1 MKSNLEDMAW
11 ISRIVLWG
19 DEKAFEQI
27 VRKYQQRIRHFFLI
41 QSGDA
46 NLSDDLA
53 QETFIRVW
61 MKLNDF
67 RKMAAFSTWLYSIA
81 NHLWMDHCKK
91 LGTARYVEISPQLK
105 ESDTQPAVG
114 ATEDDVSIAMEQREE
129 SLRIRQGI
137 ARLSPMERSCITL
150 FYLEEFSIREVSSIT
165 GQSQTAVKAA
175 LSRGRNHLKELLH
188 TND

>member
-1 MKSNLEDMAW
+1 MAW

-27 VRKYQQRIRHFFLI
+27 VKKYQQRIRHFFLM

-46 NLSDDLA
+46 DLSDDLA

-91 LGTARYVEISPQLK
+91 FGTARYGEINSRQS
-105 ESDTQPAVG
+105 ETDTRLTAD
-114 ATEDDVSIAMEQREE
+114 AAEEDASIAMERREE
-129 SLRIRQGI
+129 AHRVRQGI
-137 ARLSPMERSCITL
+137 ARLSPMERSCVTL
-150 FYLEEFSIREVSSIT
+150 FYMEEFSIREVSRIT
-165 GQSQTAVKAA
+165 GQSETAVKAA

-188 TND
+188 TKNRFTPKR

>member
-27 VRKYQQRIRHFFLI
+27 VRKYQQRVRRFFLI

-46 NLSDDLA
+46 DLSDDLA

-61 MKLNDF
+61 MNVGDF

-81 NHLWMDHCKK
+81 NHLWIDHYKK
-91 LGTARYVEISPQLK
+91 FGTTRYGETNIQSGDISDLPASEII
-105 ESDTQPAVG
+105 EEDCG
-114 ATEDDVSIAMEQREE
+114 AAIERQEEGLRLRSAIA
-129 SLRIRQGI
+129 L
-137 ARLSPMERSCITL
+137 LSPTEKSCITL
-150 FYLEEFSIREVSSIT
+150 FYLEGFSIREVSRIT
-165 GQSQTAVKAA
+165 GQSESAVKTA
-175 LSRGRNHLKELLH
+175 LTRGRNRLKELLH
-188 TND
+188 TKS